1 MVICYCWGMDPLI
14 REMAEGDRPREKMQ
28 RLGVR
33 ALSNE
38 ELLALL
44 LRTGMKGKSA
54 IQMAREMIQRY
65 GSMSQ
70 LGLLSL
76 DEMKKSRGLGL
87 AKASMLVALFE
98 LGRRVAQEQVKNV
111 VLDSPELIY
120 QHFAPQM
127 QHLPQEHL
135 MVVLLN
141 TKLHLMAAVEVSTG
155 TVSETLAHPRE
166 ILHPVINRNAYAFFL
181 LHNHP
186 SGDPVPSRPDCQ
198 MTKRVREATELMQIR
213 FVDHVIIGRP
223 GSGRMP
229 YFSFKE
235 SGQW

>member
-1 MVICYCWGMDPLI
+1 MDPLI

-38 ELLALL
+38 ELLALF
-44 LRTGMKGKSA
+44 LRTGIKGKSA
-54 IQMAREMIQRY
+54 IQVGREMIQRY

-70 LGLLSL
+70 LGQLSL
-76 DEMKKSRGLGL
+76 EEMKKSRGLGL
-87 AKASMLVALFE
+87 AKASMLVAVFE
-98 LGRRVAQEQVKNV
+98 LGRRVAQEQVRNV
-111 VLDSPELIY
+111 ALDSPELIY

-135 MVVLLN
+135 VAVLLN
-141 TKLHLMAAVEVSTG
+141 TKLQLMAAVDVSRG

-181 LHNHP
+181 MHNHP
-186 SGDPVPSRPDCQ
+186 SGDPVPSRQDVQ
-198 MTKRVREATELMQIR
+198 MTNRVREAAELMQIR

-223 GSGRMP
+223 SSGRLP

-235 SGQW
+235 SGQM

>member
-1 MVICYCWGMDPLI
+1 MEPMI
-14 REMAEGDRPREKMQ
+14 RELPEGDRPREKMQ

-38 ELLALL
+38 ELIALF

-54 IQMAREMIQRY
+54 IQIGREMIHRY

-70 LGLLSL
+70 LGQLSL
-76 DEMKKSRGLGL
+76 EEMKKCRGLGL
-87 AKASMLVALFE
+87 AKASMLVAVFE
-98 LGRRVAQEQVKNV
+98 LGRRVAQEQVQNV
-111 VLDSPELIY
+111 VLDSPSLIY
-120 QHFAPQM
+120 EYFAPQL

-135 MVVLLN
+135 VVGLLN
-141 TKLHLMAAVEVSTG
+141 TKLHLMTSVDISVG
-155 TVSETLAHPRE
+155 TVSEAMAHPRE

-181 LHNHP
+181 MHNHP

-198 MTKRVREATELMQIR
+198 LTSRVREASELMQIR

-223 GSGRMP
+223 GSGRLP
-229 YFSFKE
+229 YFSFRE
-235 SGQW
+235 SGQL

>member
-1 MVICYCWGMDPLI
+1 MI
-14 REMAEGDRPREKMQ
+14 RELPEGDRPREKMQ

-33 ALSNE
+33 SLSNE
-38 ELLALL
+38 ELLALF

-54 IQMAREMIQRY
+54 IQIGREMIQRY

-70 LGLLSL
+70 LGQLSL
-76 DEMKKSRGLGL
+76 EEMKKCRGLGL
-87 AKASMLVALFE
+87 AKAAMLVAVFE
-98 LGRRVAQEQVKNV
+98 LGRRVAQEQVQNV
-111 VLDSPELIY
+111 VLDSPEVIY

-135 MVVLLN
+135 VVVLLN
-141 TKLHLMAAVEVSTG
+141 TKLHMMAAVDISTG
-155 TVSETLAHPRE
+155 SVSETLAHPRE

-181 LHNHP
+181 MHNHP
-186 SGDPVPSRPDCQ
+186 SGDPVPSRQDGQ
-198 MTKRVREATELMQIR
+198 LTNRVREVSELMQVR

-223 GSGRMP
+223 SSGRLP

-235 SGQW
+235 SGQL